1 VSTFARTPT
10 GDLALTVGTNGL
22 KNLTV
27 VQSLGQCTATKLQDR
42 FCLALGTWFLNT
54 LEGVPWLQVVLVKN
68 PDIPAIRQ
76 LFTTIILGCPG
87 IASMQELVFNYNA
100 QLRNLAY
107 TFTALL
113 TNGQTLTGGSNTP
126 FIVS

>member
-1 VSTFARTPT
+1 VSTFARSIT
-10 GDLALTVGTNGL
+10 GDLSLTVGSNGL

-42 FCLALGTWFLNT
+42 FRLALGTWFLNT

-68 PDIPAIRQ
+68 PSIPAIRQ
-76 LFTTIILGCPG
+76 LFTAIILGTPG
-87 IASMQELVFNYNA
+87 ISSMQELVFNYNEGA
-100 QLRNLAY
+100 RNLAY

-113 TNGQTLTGGSNTP
+113 TNGQTLSGGSNTP